1 MRLLMRYKDE
11 LLPDDLWRPSRW
23 RFEVPDR
30 PPGIP
35 WAMLATLTIVIVYN
49 PVGNEALAAWAY
61 IPANLVVGV
70 VLIAVA
76 RWSGLS
82 WDLMGMRPDRLATG
96 AKVGLVAAGV
106 ILLVVAFGIVLP
118 PVREYFADD
127 RFVGEGWGDMLYQA
141 MVRIPIGTAAFE
153 EVVFRGVLLGF
164 FLQRMA
170 VWKAATLSSVLFG
183 LWHILP
189 TFDSIETNPG
199 GDLLEGGLAVTAAV
213 VGAVLVTGV
222 AGYAFAWL
230 RLRANSLLAPILA
243 HFAINSVAY
252 VAGWMVVRYGWA

>member
-1 MRLLMRYKDE
+1 
-11 LLPDDLWRPSRW
+11 
-23 RFEVPDR
+23 
-30 PPGIP
+30 
-35 WAMLATLTIVIVYN
+35 
-49 PVGNEALAAWAY
+49 
-61 IPANLVVGV
+61 

-82 WDLMGMRPDRLATG
+82 WDLMGLRLDRVAAG
-96 AKVGLVAAGV
+96 AKVGVAA
-106 ILLVVAFGIVLP
+106 AGIVLGLVAVGILVS

-127 RFVGEGWGDMLYQA
+127 RFIGEGWGEMLYQTL
-141 MVRIPIGTAAFE
+141 VRIPIGTAVFE

-164 FLQRMA
+164 FLQRTT

-189 TFDSIETNPG
+189 TFDSIDTNPG
-199 GDLLEGGLAVTAAV
+199 GELLDGWLAVTAAV
-213 VGAVLVTGV
+213 VGSVLVTGM
-222 AGYAFAWL
+222 AGYLFTWL

-252 VAGWMVVRYGWA
+252 AAGWMVVRYGWV